1 MFIGIYVDDMLL
13 LGDSDMINNTTTSI
27 KKEFELTVKDK
38 LDEYVGS
45 QIEFK
50 NNYLFIHQRRLIE
63 KIEKEFEVD
72 IVNLKSKNTPM
83 ISNQKITHPEE
94 DDKNILSVN
103 ELRRYQS
110 GVGSLLYL
118 VRNSRPDIGNAVREL
133 SKSMDRSNNEN
144 MTHLYNVIRYVVDTK
159 SMGLKFSKI
168 GYPDQTM
175 WWLRC
180 YVDSDWASDKI
191 SRKSVSGW
199 IVYIQNNPIA
209 WGSRQQQTISQS
221 SSEAEFIALSDIC
234 KEIVFIVN
242 IFEFF
247 GINIKLPVIVK
258 VDNKGAIF
266 IANNPVTKRT
276 KHIHVRYLLV
286 REYVKDG
293 VIMIQFVRSE
303 DNDSDIMTKN
313 TSEAVHS
320 KHRNKMIS
328 YDDWMR

>member
-1 MFIGIYVDDMLL
+1 MRKVSKENNKKMFIGIYVDDMLL
-13 LGDSDMINNTTTSI
+13 LGDSYMINNTTTSI

-45 QIEFK
+45 QIEFR
-50 NNYLFIHQRRLIE
+50 NDYLFIHQRRLIE

-83 ISNQKITHPEE
+83 ISNQKITLPEE

-168 GYPDQTM
+168 GDPDQTI
-175 WWLRC
+175 WCLRC
-180 YVDSDWASDKI
+180 YVDSEWDGDKI
-191 SRKSVSGW
+191 SR
-199 IVYIQNNPIA
+199 
-209 WGSRQQQTISQS
+209 
-221 SSEAEFIALSDIC
+221 
-234 KEIVFIVN
+234 N
-242 IFEFF
+242 IF
-247 GINIKLPVIVK
+247 L
-258 VDNKGAIF
+258 
-266 IANNPVTKRT
+266 
-276 KHIHVRYLLV
+276 
-286 REYVKDG
+286 DG
-293 VIMIQFVRSE
+293 
-303 DNDSDIMTKN
+303 
-313 TSEAVHS
+313 
-320 KHRNKMIS
+320 
-328 YDDWMR
+328 

>member
-1 MFIGIYVDDMLL
+1 
-13 LGDSDMINNTTTSI
+13 
-27 KKEFELTVKDK
+27 
-38 LDEYVGS
+38 
-45 QIEFK
+45 
-50 NNYLFIHQRRLIE
+50 
-63 KIEKEFEVD
+63 
-72 IVNLKSKNTPM
+72 
-83 ISNQKITHPEE
+83 
-94 DDKNILSVN
+94 
-103 ELRRYQS
+103 
-110 GVGSLLYL
+110 
-118 VRNSRPDIGNAVREL
+118 
-133 SKSMDRSNNEN
+133 MDRSNHEN

-168 GYPDQTM
+168 GDPDQTM
-175 WWLRC
+175 WCLRC
-180 YVDSDWASDKI
+180 YVDSDWDGDKI

-209 WGSRQQQTISQS
+209 WGSRQQQTIAQS

-313 TSEAVHS
+313 TSEAVHN

-328 YDDWMR
+328 YDD